1 VNPPNVAVWA
11 AAVAAALGVQTS
23 QLEITRVVKE
33 TVLPVTAPYW
43 RISFRIRTDTTT
55 ADTSSGVVMPYSN
68 TVAKAFVAYSSELLD
83 AAFNTSLAFFN
94 DTPPAMSVWMSLSG
108 ASSTSTSNTMTTAVS
123 PGFIALYVCAFVLL
137 AAGFFA
143 VRHIWAGAAK
153 SGLNWGESDARR
165 VRGGAHDDDE
175 TSNGGDGADMDGD
188 EFELHNFVAGAE
200 GVNKDDIYVGQS
212 TVLPS
217 LAGRHNRRG
226 GKAGAGDKLEAPLLP
241 LEATADGPMTT
252 GESWSPAFFRE
263 TENHQRAVAPRGMA
277 SLPDAAIYS
286 GQRSAAAAR
295 AKISTNANFV
305 DTNAPSLLDRMML
318 PSHATVEG
326 RIRDPRVAAAV
337 AAQVSPFLARAGAF
351 GGLRPDGDETHL
363 TSGDRNA
370 VNASARPLLL
380 RDVASPNPMLLS
392 SASASSAASGGSYY
406 GGASRLG
413 SPSAVGNATT
423 SAEVGAARRLDDI
436 LFGAAQRAAP
446 LGGLGARAPLPSYRE
461 AAGASRL
468 SGNSYLE
475 EVETR
480 LAGYAVDAP
489 YHARSLRS
497 APPAVPLRLA
507 AAAPALRDNNRWT
520 RRCPLWPRA
529 RTGRIC

>member
-1 VNPPNVAVWA
+1 
-11 AAVAAALGVQTS
+11 
-23 QLEITRVVKE
+23 
-33 TVLPVTAPYW
+33 
-43 RISFRIRTDTTT
+43 
-55 ADTSSGVVMPYSN
+55 
-68 TVAKAFVAYSSELLD
+68 
-83 AAFNTSLAFFN
+83 
-94 DTPPAMSVWMSLSG
+94 
-108 ASSTSTSNTMTTAVS
+108 
-123 PGFIALYVCAFVLL
+123 
-137 AAGFFA
+137 
-143 VRHIWAGAAK
+143 
-153 SGLNWGESDARR
+153 
-165 VRGGAHDDDE
+165 
-175 TSNGGDGADMDGD
+175 MDGD
-188 EFELHNFVAGAE
+188 EFELHNFVAGTE

-217 LAGRHNRRG
+217 LAGRHGRRGG

-351 GGLRPDGDETHL
+351 GGLRPDGDENL
-363 TSGDRNA
+363 ASGDRTA
-370 VNASARPLLL
+370 LNASARPLLL

-406 GGASRLG
+406 GGGASRLG

-423 SAEVGAARRLDDI
+423 TAELGAARRLDDI

-461 AAGASRL
+461 AATASRL
-468 SGNSYLE
+468 NGNSYLE

-489 YHARSLRS
+489 HHARSLRS
-497 APPAVPLRLA
+497 APPVVPLRLA
-507 AAAPALRDNNRWT
+507 AAAPALREQQ
-520 RRCPLWPRA
+520 PLDPSLPVVAAGPNGPNLLTTPTSSLLTLLGVSPAAVGADGGPPGSVPPIAPMGAASPLNTVVFPPLQRFVDRHLKHPKPRDLL
-529 RTGRIC
+529 